1 MDCSKGDRGFLD
13 ILEELH
19 AMHAKK
25 GADYGTSADPYA
37 NMRAAADM
45 GVEPWRCA
53 LMRANEKLTRLKA
66 FCVKGT
72 LANESAEDSMLD
84 GASYL
89 IIALRLFRESQG
101 VTQDGT

>member
-1 MDCSKGDRGFLD
+1 MDCSKGDTGFNA
-13 ILEELH
+13 ILEEIWR
-19 AMHAKK
+19 MHVSK
-25 GADYGTSADPYA
+25 GADYGTDVDPYA
-37 NMRAAADM
+37 NMRAAEEM
-45 GVEPWRCA
+45 GIEPWRCA

-89 IIALRLFRESQG
+89 IIALRLFREANG
-101 VTQDGT
+101 GEQDGT